1 MPQREEPQR
10 ASILSFSL
18 WLFQT
23 VMARDVI
30 LTDEEYKR
38 WANKFLDL
46 QIEFG
51 FVLESER
58 EAELEWMLETFCR
71 HKPLVTVG
79 SA

>member
-1 MPQREEPQR
+1 
-10 ASILSFSL
+10 
-18 WLFQT
+18 
-23 VMARDVI
+23 MARDII

>member
-1 MPQREEPQR
+1 MP
-10 ASILSFSL
+10 
-18 WLFQT
+18 
-23 VMARDVI
+23 DVL

-58 EAELEWMLETFCR
+58 EAELEYILENYCR
-71 HKPLVTVG
+71 HKPYARLN
-79 SA
+79 